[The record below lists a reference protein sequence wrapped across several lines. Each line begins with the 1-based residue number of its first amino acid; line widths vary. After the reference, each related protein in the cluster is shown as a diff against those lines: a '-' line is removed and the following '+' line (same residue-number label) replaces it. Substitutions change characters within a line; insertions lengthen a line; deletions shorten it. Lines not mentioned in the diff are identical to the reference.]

1 MGREASLSQLLSML
15 IDAKEFVRELP
26 GRLNRALDLVAENRL
41 RVHVDAIDERELIVG
56 LQKIANRITAG
67 LVLAALIVAA
77 ALMMR
82 VETSFRLFGYPG
94 LAMVCFLA
102 ASAGGVWM
110 VWNVLWGDREPRRSR

>member
-1 MGREASLSQLLSML
+1 M
-15 IDAKEFVRELP
+15 
-26 GRLNRALDLVAENRL
+26 
-41 RVHVDAIDERELIVG
+41 
-56 LQKIANRITAG
+56 
-67 LVLAALIVAA
+67 LAALIVAA